1 MRPAS
6 RLPRAVCF
14 LLSPPPHLPSPLG
27 WYRLLPVA
35 LLLAC
40 SGDPNRVVLTAPFDA
55 YAKLAEITGVW
66 TNTGE
71 ERAFAEATRLKESE
85 VRFQYRLNARN
96 RMQDRLYVRL
106 GGVQLVGGDGF
117 PLGQDTAGIECTLDA
132 GTTEG
137 VLTGSVWLP
146 KSKAKKVRGFRVS
159 HFAVPLN
166 ERGRA
171 LYREWLLK
179 HRPDQRAAI
188 DAEITAYAAAPPCA
202 AR

>member
-6 RLPRAVCF
+6 RLPRAVVF
-14 LLSPPPHLPSPLG
+14 LPSPVSHLPSRVR
-27 WYRLLPVA
+27 WCRLLPVA

-40 SGDPNRVVLTAPFDA
+40 SGDPNRVVLAAPFDA
-55 YAKLAEITGVW
+55 RAKLAEVTAVW

-71 ERAFAEATRLKESE
+71 ERTFAEAARVEERE
-85 VRFQYRLNARN
+85 VRFQYRVNARN

-106 GGVQLVGGDGF
+106 GGFQLAAADGLV
-117 PLGQDTAGIECTLDA
+117 LGQDRAGIECTLDT

-146 KSKAKKVRGFRVS
+146 KSKVEKVRRFRVS

-179 HRPDQRAAI
+179 KRPEQRAAI
-188 DAEITAYAAAPPCA
+188 DAEIAAYTAAPPCA